1 MMHGRPGAGVGAL
14 MAVMMAGIVLGAPP
28 AAICQEESPMPGP
41 PMRRPPEPSITVV
54 GSGTASA
61 RPDTAEVAAG
71 VVTQSAVAAQALA
84 QNNAGMDR
92 VLKAV
97 TALGIADKD
106 IQTTNVSVVPQR
118 RQGRPEGAAPPEIIG
133 YEVSN
138 QVRIKVRDLA
148 ALGRLL
154 DALVDQGANVLGGIS
169 FSVADPAPVLDQ
181 ARAQA
186 MADARRKADVYA
198 RAAGVK
204 LGRVLSIREA
214 TPGIPRLEGFA
225 APRMVGAAAVPVA
238 SGEREFQA
246 SVTITYAIK

>member
-1 MMHGRPGAGVGAL
+1 MIHVRPGAGVGAL

-28 AAICQEESPMPGP
+28 AAMCQEESPMPGP

-97 TALGIADKD
+97 MALGIADKD

-118 RQGRPEGAAPPEIIG
+118 RQGRPEAAQPPEIVG

-138 QVRIKVRDLA
+138 QVRIKVRDLTV
-148 ALGRLL
+148 LGRLL
-154 DALVDQGANVLGGIS
+154 DALVGEGANVLGGIS

-186 MADARRKADVYA
+186 MADARRKANVYA
-198 RAAGVK
+198 RTAGVK
-204 LGRVLSIREA
+204 LGRVLFIRES

-225 APRMVGAAAVPVA
+225 APRMMGASAVPVA